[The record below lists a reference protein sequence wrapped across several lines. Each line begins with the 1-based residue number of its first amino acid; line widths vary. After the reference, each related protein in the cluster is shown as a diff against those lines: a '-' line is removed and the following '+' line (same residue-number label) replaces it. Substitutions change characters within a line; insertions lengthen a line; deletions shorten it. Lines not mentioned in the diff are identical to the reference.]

1 MALSLIAVILGIFY
15 TIRKLDARSRTQADF
30 PWVPPAEFSVWQER
44 EVRVYGRAALA
55 CVLKLVIGIWA
66 EYWLLPNY
74 PRPETRYFGAAVDFS
89 WFAVVVWTALLGRSL
104 SKERRRLGI
113 VLGTPHQE
121 IEAESD
127 QEEK

>member
-1 MALSLIAVILGIFY
+1 M
-15 TIRKLDARSRTQADF
+15 
-30 PWVPPAEFSVWQER
+30 
-44 EVRVYGRAALA
+44 RVYGRAALA